1 MNDTRQYTVQL
12 KDFEGPIDLLLHL
25 IERAKVNIKDIFVSQ
40 ITEQYLAFLDE
51 IQELDLEKASEFLAV
66 ASTLLLIKSRS
77 LLPKPQPLEEDDPE
91 ALLIQQ
97 IEEYRLFKEASGKL
111 REYEET
117 ARHAYYKLP
126 EEYAFPPPL
135 IELENVSLQELSQAF
150 FTVLNRS
157 TEADSMD
164 QQEAIVREIKQD
176 VITVQSKICHI
187 TRLLSK
193 NMSMNFYEL
202 FIHRPTKIE
211 VVCTF
216 AALLEM
222 LNKRS
227 VSVTQRSTFGKIIIT
242 RLAS

>member
-1 MNDTRQYTVQL
+1 MNDARQYTVQL

-25 IERAKVNIKDIFVSQ
+25 IEKAKIDIKDIFVSQ

-51 IQELDLEKASEFLAV
+51 IQELDLEKASEFLTV

-77 LLPKPQPLEEDDPE
+77 LLPKPQSIEEGDPE

-97 IEEYRLFKEASGKL
+97 IEEYRLFKEASEKL

-135 IELENVSLQELSQAF
+135 IELESASLQELSQAF

-157 TEADSMD
+157 TESDPTE
-164 QQEAIVREIKQD
+164 QQETVVREIKQD
-176 VITVQSKICHI
+176 LITVQSKVRHI
-187 TRLLSK
+187 KRLLSK
-193 NMSMNFYEL
+193 NARMEFREL
-202 FIHRPTKIE
+202 FVYQPTKIE

-222 LNKRS
+222 LSKRS
-227 VSVTQRSTFGKIIIT
+227 ISVTQRNTFGKIMIAT
-242 RLAS
+242 LAS